1 MIAALGSYCFLDVLM
16 SKEINLIDGGI
27 QHSNLF
33 LHMPLFDEITY
44 EGYLEGKVRKYMAV
58 REDQPCKVL
67 VLNMIRKDENIIWN
81 AFLDLIKRSVSQAA
95 ISVRG
100 VFVFDL
106 LIMDIHK
113 ELKTFNHQELSTM
126 LVNHTRKCKVGEKRL
141 IKYSSVYGILQNLNV
156 VDWGKITLKTSVD
169 VFKDKPYFLDIMV
182 KELIKNFEFANDPG
196 ILLLNDLSQNPL
208 FDLGDERQQERLK
221 KTIEKQIPNSIEFL
235 PEIYVQDK
243 NGVRE
248 LLSDSVI
255 V

>member
-1 MIAALGSYCFLDVLM
+1 VA
-16 SKEINLIDGGI
+16 ENINLIDGGI

-44 EGYLEGKVRKYMAV
+44 EGYLEGKVRKYRAV
-58 REDQPCKVL
+58 REGQPCQIL
-67 VLNMIRKDENIIWN
+67 VLNMIRKDEAVIWD
-81 AFLDLIKRSVSQAA
+81 AFLDLIKRSVIQAA
-95 ISVRG
+95 GNVRG

-106 LIMDIHK
+106 LAMDIHK
-113 ELKTFNHQELSTM
+113 EVKTFDFQEIATVLI
-126 LVNHTRKCKVGEKRL
+126 NNARKCKPGEKRL
-141 IKYSSVYGILQNLNV
+141 IKYSSVYGILQSLNV

-182 KELIKNFEFANDPG
+182 KYLIKNFEFANDPG

-208 FDLGDERQQERLK
+208 FDLEDQQQQERLRK
-221 KTIEKQIPNSIEFL
+221 VIEKQIPQSIEFL

-248 LLSDSVI
+248 LLSGSVI
-255 V
+255 A